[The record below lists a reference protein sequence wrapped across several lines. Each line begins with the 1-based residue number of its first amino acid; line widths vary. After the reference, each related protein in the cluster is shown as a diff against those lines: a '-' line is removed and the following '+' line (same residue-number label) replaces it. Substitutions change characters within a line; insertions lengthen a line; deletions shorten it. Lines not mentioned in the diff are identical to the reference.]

1 VQASAPLSFEDA
13 MAAAARKA
21 TEAVTKALRDYRHGY
36 LRDEDDITPYLLGFL
51 RIALN
56 GSIGGLTWTASVAS
70 HRGRS
75 AEERRTGAD
84 ILIHVRLDTPTEK
97 YGKGV
102 LVQAKRLEQDSFL
115 PNRELERLQEQCR
128 KMLEFTPA
136 AFVFD
141 YMPTS
146 MRVGSASRI
155 IGTRNRH
162 LRTVCS
168 WTSYRFFLELFRCP
182 IGDPRIESG
191 LFTDL
196 ADPPNRLFLTA
207 VGDIAIEPLV

>member
-115 PNRELERLQEQCR
+115 PNRELERLQGAMQED
-128 KMLEFTPA
+128 A
-136 AFVFD
+136 
-141 YMPTS
+141 
-146 MRVGSASRI
+146 RVHARGLRVRLYANINAGRVRFSNNRNEKPPSAHSLQLDKLSLFPRAVP
-155 IGTRNRH
+155 
-162 LRTVCS
+162 L
-168 WTSYRFFLELFRCP
+168 SYRRSAHRE
-182 IGDPRIESG
+182 
-191 LFTDL
+191 
-196 ADPPNRLFLTA
+196 RLIHGPCRSA
-207 VGDIAIEPLV
+207 EQAIFNCGR